1 MYLFYAP
8 GLKDNQYQLPRDE
21 ARHCIKVLRLKLGDK
36 IYLTDGKG
44 NLFGARI
51 IQDNPDLCRVQITE
65 KQYGVGIRS
74 FHLHIG
80 IAPPK
85 NIKRFEWFLEKA
97 TEIGIDEITPLNCF
111 HSERRLLKL
120 ERGMK
125 VIISAMKQSLKTCR
139 PILHEMMNFQEFFHS
154 KHQGLKYIACG
165 NANPQDHIRT
175 RYITG
180 QDVTVLIGPEGDFS
194 SEELN
199 LASKHRFHP
208 VHLGKRRLR
217 TETAAMVA
225 CSIINLI
232 ND

>member
-1 MYLFYAP
+1 MYLFFAP

-21 ARHCIKVLRLKLGDK
+21 SRHCIKVLRLKLGDD

-51 IQDNPDLCRVQITE
+51 IREDPDHCQVQITE
-65 KQYGVGIRS
+65 SQYGVGIRN
-74 FHLHIG
+74 FRLHIG

-111 HSERRLLKL
+111 HSERKLLKP

-125 VIISAMKQSLKTCR
+125 IIISAMKQSLKTYH
-139 PILHEMMNFQEFFHS
+139 PLLHEMIHFQEFFHS

-165 NANPQDHIRT
+165 NAKPQDHIKA
-175 RYITG
+175 RYIAG
-180 QDVTVLIGPEGDFS
+180 QDVTLLIGPEGDFS

-199 LASKHRFHP
+199 LASTNDFHP
-208 VHLGKRRLR
+208 VHLGNRRLR